1 MGFKMEINLSL
12 ILGTIMNFII
22 LLWILK
28 HFFFNKVKTIVD
40 DRQSEIEDKIIR
52 ADEDLEKAR
61 IFKLENE
68 RMLRSAR
75 DEGKKITEEYK
86 KKADKVHSEI
96 LQEANKEANV
106 IMERAKVEVEREKN
120 KAEAELK
127 KQVVDLA
134 VMLSVRALEE
144 SIDEEKHRRLIND
157 FIAKVGI

>member
-1 MGFKMEINLSL
+1 MGFEMEINVSL
-12 ILGTIMNFII
+12 IVGTIINFII
-22 LLWILK
+22 LLAVLK
-28 HFFFNKVKTIVD
+28 HYFFSKVKDVIE
-40 DRQSEIEDKIIR
+40 DRQNEIEDKIIR

-68 RMLRSAR
+68 RILKSAR
-75 DEGKKITEEYK
+75 EEGKKITEEYK
-86 KKADKVHSEI
+86 RKADKVHSEI

-106 IMERAKVEVEREKN
+106 VMERAKVEVEREKN

-144 SIDEEKHRRLIND
+144 SIDEEKHRKLIND

>member
-1 MGFKMEINLSL
+1 MEINLSL
-12 ILGTIMNFII
+12 IVGTIINFII

-40 DRQSEIEDKIIR
+40 DRQNEIEDKIIK

-61 IFKLENE
+61 LFKLENE

-96 LQEANKEANV
+96 LQEANKEADV
-106 IMERAKVEVEREKN
+106 IMERAKVEIEREKH

-127 KQVVDLA
+127 TQVVDLA
-134 VMLSVRALEE
+134 VMLSARALEE
-144 SIDEEKHRRLIND
+144 SIDEERHRKLIND

>member
-1 MGFKMEINLSL
+1 MEINLSL

-68 RMLRSAR
+68 RMLKSAR
-75 DEGKKITEEYK
+75 DEGKQITEEYK

-106 IMERAKVEVEREKN
+106 IMERAKIEVEREKN

-144 SIDEEKHRRLIND
+144 SIDEEKHRKLIND

>member
-68 RMLRSAR
+68 RMLKSAR
-75 DEGKKITEEYK
+75 DEGKQITEEYK

-106 IMERAKVEVEREKN
+106 IMERAKIEVEREKN

-144 SIDEEKHRRLIND
+144 SIDEEKHRKLIND